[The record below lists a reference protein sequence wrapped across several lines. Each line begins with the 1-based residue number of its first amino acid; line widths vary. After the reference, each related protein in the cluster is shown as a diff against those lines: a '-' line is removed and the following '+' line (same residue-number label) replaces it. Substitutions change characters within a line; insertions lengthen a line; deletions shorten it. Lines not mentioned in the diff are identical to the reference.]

1 MGSKTFYSCNIC
13 ILRLFFYTYYSQ
25 TDLKVCKG
33 QEQSKAGNFW
43 FLFSLVLL
51 LLLLSCQLFKVKT
64 SLFER
69 KHCYLSESII
79 IFHSNDH
86 PISSQRKKEPQIRR
100 LKLKFWKFQKEI
112 VVSLLIE
119 IFWRIPT
126 S

>member
-1 MGSKTFYSCNIC
+1 MQYLYFTT
-13 ILRLFFYTYYSQ
+13 FFYTYYSQ

-100 LKLKFWKFQKEI
+100 LNKLR
-112 VVSLLIE
+112 SLYNQLHKSISAIWGFLKRE
-119 IFWRIPT
+119 N
-126 S
+126 